1 MENAKSELPPI
12 GKVSPEIF
20 NEIILP
26 QLGRKRS
33 SVLVGPRHGVD
44 IGVCDLGHNQVMV
57 TTTDPVF
64 IVPPYG
70 WERSA
75 WFAVHIL
82 ASDAVTSGLPP
93 TYMTIDLNLP
103 MSITRNE
110 LETMWGVIHRESEKM
125 GMAIVSGHT
134 GRYEGCEYPMVG
146 GATVICIGPA
156 DKYVTPAMARVGD
169 KIIVTKGAAVEAAG
183 LFACTF
189 PDRVAKAY
197 DEKTAR
203 EAEEVFWQM
212 SVVDDALTAV
222 EVGVHDEGVT
232 AMHDATECGVW
243 GGLFEVAEASEVGM
257 VVHKEDIILQPVI
270 AKVCSLFEINPYSS
284 ISEGTLIATVR
295 PGKAHEVEKRL
306 NDRGIL
312 TSIVGEVVP
321 EEEGMHVF
329 IEGKKTVLEHPR
341 VDPFWQAFGKAAEMR

>member
-1 MENAKSELPPI
+1 MGNAKSELPPI

-33 SVLVGPRHGVD
+33 SVLVGPQHGVD
-44 IGVCDLGHNQVMV
+44 IGVCDLGHGQVMV

-103 MSITRNE
+103 MSITRDE

-146 GATVICIGPA
+146 GATVICIGSA

-169 KIIVTKGAAVEAAG
+169 SIIITKGAAVEAAG
-183 LFACTF
+183 LFACTY
-189 PDRVAKAY
+189 PQRVAEAY
-197 DEKTAR
+197 GEKTAR

-212 SVVDDALTAV
+212 SVVEDALTAV
-222 EVGVHDEGVT
+222 EVGVRDEGVT

-257 VVHKEDIILQPVI
+257 VVHKDDIILQIKYGPPD
-270 AKVCSLFEINPYSS
+270 NDNWY
-284 ISEGTLIATVR
+284 TVYT
-295 PGKAHEVEKRL
+295 HTT
-306 NDRGIL
+306 DW
-312 TSIVGEVVP
+312 
-321 EEEGMHVF
+321 
-329 IEGKKTVLEHPR
+329 IEGDSPGSGTFKGVDWKVKQIGWDDDPGPPPPGTYECTVTFTI
-341 VDPFWQAFGKAAEMR
+341 VDA